1 MGRAGVL
8 QEIRLMRFE
17 EILGRFGLGRLSAME
32 AAEWLGC
39 SERTFRRMRVR
50 YEAEGPEGL
59 LDRRIGKESPHRIAA
74 DEVERIVS
82 LYRDRYSGWTVKHFW
97 ERARDQHN
105 LLASYGWTKSA
116 LYGAGVLRPAT
127 RRSAHRKKRPRRPL
141 PGMLL
146 HQDGSRHAWV
156 PGLDRELD
164 LIATL
169 DDATSELYSAFL
181 VEEENTASSFQALA
195 DVITQKGLFCALY
208 SDRASHYFYTPK
220 AGEKVS
226 KSQLTQVGRA
236 LRQLGIQHIPAYSP
250 EARGRGERVFGTLQ
264 DRLPKELADA
274 GIATIDAANAY
285 LAEIYIPAH
294 NKRFAVEPAAPGTAF
309 VPWSGGD
316 LDQILCHQEERVVG
330 NDNTVRFDGLVLQ
343 IPPSPIRRHFVK
355 ATVQVRRYRDGR
367 LALYHGPRRIA
378 AYDAAGAL
386 IEPCHAR
393 AA

>member
-1 MGRAGVL
+1 MGRAKVF

-17 EILGRFGLGRLSAME
+17 EILGRFGLGRLSAFE

-39 SERTFRRMRVR
+39 SERTFRRMRER
-50 YEAEGPEGL
+50 YEAEGPAGL
-59 LDRRIGKESPHRIAA
+59 LDRRIGKTSAHRVPA

-82 LYRDRYSGWTVKHFW
+82 LYRDRYAGWTVKHFW
-97 ERARDQHN
+97 ERAREQHG
-105 LLASYGWTKSA
+105 LLLSYGWTKTV
-116 LYGAGVLRPAT
+116 LYGAGVVRPAP

-146 HQDGSRHAWV
+146 HQDGSRHAWI

-181 VEEENTASSFQALA
+181 VAEENTASSFQALA
-195 DVITQKGLFCALY
+195 DVISRKGLFCALY
-208 SDRASHYFYTPK
+208 TDRASHYFFTPK

-226 KSQLTQVGRA
+226 KSQPTQIGRA
-236 LRQLGIQHIPAYSP
+236 LRQLGIQHIAAYSP

-274 GIATIDAANAY
+274 GITTIAAANAY
-285 LAEIYIPAH
+285 LAAIYIPAH
-294 NKRFAVEPAAPGTAF
+294 NKRFAVAAAEPGAAF

-316 LDQILCHQEERVVG
+316 LDQILCQQEERRVG
-330 NDNTVRFDGLVLQ
+330 NDNTVRFEGRILQ
-343 IPPSPIRRHFVK
+343 IPPSPIRHHFVR
-355 ATVQVRRYRDGR
+355 ATVQVRRYWDGR

-386 IEPCHAR
+386 IDASQAR